1 MKKVI
6 ENVRRRNKT
15 PSDKVVLE
23 DVSDPL
29 GISFVRFLAPNRFH
43 ILGVSKD
50 DVAGGLQ
57 DVVNGDPILSGG
69 LHTHIPAFVFCK
81 PSCTA
86 A

>member
-1 MKKVI
+1 MD
-6 ENVRRRNKT
+6 T
-15 PSDKVVLE
+15 DKVVLE

-29 GISFVRFLAPNRFH
+29 GISFVRFIAPNCFH

-57 DVVNGDPILSGG
+57 DVVNGDPILSRG
-69 LHTHIPAFVFCK
+69 LHAYVFAVVFGQ